1 MRNIEAEE
9 YGQDVAGMQVFQKMG
24 ELHIELAPG
33 SLSREE
39 WRQILGAEPIVRCRS
54 CRYLRGAA
62 DPDGTALFCGNLET
76 GCAMI
81 PLSMGADFF
90 CALGE
95 LRE

>member
-1 MRNIEAEE
+1 M
-9 YGQDVAGMQVFQKMG
+9 DVAGMQVFQEMG
-24 ELHIELAPG
+24 ELHVELEPG
-33 SLSREE
+33 SLSREA
-39 WRQILGAEPIVRCRS
+39 WRKILGAEPIVRCRD

-62 DPDGTALFCGNLET
+62 DPDGTMLFCGNLEM

-81 PLSMGADFF
+81 PLSVGLDFF